1 MTESKDYVRNSR
13 HFESYQ
19 SPQTKQLQQVV
30 AKSERLSMV
39 FQTTHR
45 KLSRHKSNLALN
57 VIPSNDV
64 TRISKRVDAGR
75 MHIHETNPNSKIE
88 LSHRKTH
95 NKVTSFFVVSWKII
109 LGFFTQEL

>member
-1 MTESKDYVRNSR
+1 MTESKEYVRNSR
-13 HFESYQ
+13 DFESHQ
-19 SPQTKQLQQVV
+19 SLQIKQLQQVV

-39 FQTTHR
+39 IQTTHR

-57 VIPSNDV
+57 VPLNDV
-64 TRISKRVDAGR
+64 TRISKHVDAGR